1 VSKLSQTEARAYLKE
16 HNVLRESGHYVYTS
30 GKHGD
35 TYLNKDA
42 LLPHVE
48 LVSEI
53 CEQIASEFVGQGIDA
68 VLGPVAGG
76 VVLSQWVAH
85 HLGKLE
91 GREVL
96 AVYADK
102 RKTEGEFIIRRGYDE
117 MIRGK
122 RILLVDDII
131 NQGSSLKGL
140 QREVARIE
148 CEVAGVG
155 CLCNRYESTAED
167 FGVPKLYSYIEF
179 KLNIYE
185 PESCPLCAQGVPMSK
200 GLGHA

>member
-1 VSKLSQTEARAYLKE
+1 MSKLEARKYLKK
-16 HNVLRESGHYVYTS
+16 HNVLREGGHFVYTS

-53 CEQIASEFVGQGIDA
+53 CRQIAIEFTGQNVEA

-122 RILLVDDII
+122 RLLLVDDII

-140 QREVARIE
+140 QREVSRVG
-148 CEVAGVG
+148 CEVVGVG
-155 CLCNRYESTAED
+155 CLCNRYESTAKD

-185 PESCPLCAQGVPMSK
+185 PKDCPLCKAGVPLSK

>member
-1 VSKLSQTEARAYLKE
+1 MSQLSQAEAREYLKE

-53 CEQIASEFVGQGIDA
+53 CKQIAAEFVGQNVEA

-76 VVLSQWVAH
+76 VVLSQWTAH

-117 MIRGK
+117 MVRGK
-122 RILLVDDII
+122 RVLLVDDII
-131 NQGSSLKGL
+131 NQGSSLRGL
-140 QREVARIE
+140 QREAARIE
-148 CEVAGVG
+148 CEVVGVG

-179 KLNIYE
+179 KLNIFE
-185 PESCPLCAQGVPMSK
+185 PSGCPLCEQGVPMSK

>member
-1 VSKLSQTEARAYLKE
+1 MSKLSQVQATNFLKE
-16 HNVLRESGHYVYTS
+16 HDILRESGHYAYTS

-53 CEQIASEFVGQGIDA
+53 CEGIAREFIGLGVDA

-91 GREVL
+91 DREVL

-122 RILLVDDII
+122 KVLLVDDII
-131 NQGSSLKGL
+131 NRGTSLRGL
-140 QREVARIE
+140 QREIGRVG
-148 CEVAGVG
+148 CEVVGVG
-155 CLCNRYESTAED
+155 CLCNRYDATAED
-167 FGVPKLYSYIEF
+167 FGVPKLHSFINF

-185 PESCPLCAQGVPMSK
+185 PSDCPLCKAGVPLSK

>member
-1 VSKLSQTEARAYLKE
+1 MPILSRQQAEKFLQE
-16 HNVLRESGHYVYTS
+16 HNVLRGNGHYVYTS

-53 CEQIASEFVGQGIDA
+53 CQGIAREFAGISVDA
-68 VLGPVAGG
+68 VIGPVAGG
-76 VVLSQWVAH
+76 VVLSQWIAH

-91 GREVL
+91 KREVL

-117 MIRGK
+117 MIHGK
-122 RILLVDDII
+122 RVLLVDDII
-131 NQGSSLKGL
+131 NQGNSLRGL
-140 QREVARIE
+140 QREIARIE
-148 CEVAGVG
+148 CEVVGIG
-155 CLCNRYESTAED
+155 CLCNRYDSLAED
-167 FGVPKLYSYIEF
+167 FGVPKLYSFIDF

-185 PESCPLCAQGVPMSK
+185 PENCPLCKTGIPLSK

>member
-1 VSKLSQTEARAYLKE
+1 LPQLSQAEAREYLKK
-16 HNVLRESGHYVYTS
+16 HNVLREGGHYVYTS

-53 CEQIASEFVGQGIDA
+53 CREMAKEFVGLGVEA

-91 GREVL
+91 KREVL

-102 RKTEGEFIIRRGYDE
+102 RKTEGDFIIRRGYDE
-117 MIRGK
+117 IIHGK

-131 NQGSSLKGL
+131 NQGSSLRGL
-140 QREVARIE
+140 QREVTRIN
-148 CEVAGVG
+148 CEVVGVG
-155 CLCNRYESTAED
+155 CICNRYNSTARD
-167 FGVPKLYSYIEF
+167 FGLPKLYSYIEF
-179 KLNIYE
+179 KLNIFE
-185 PESCPLCAQGVPMSK
+185 PEDCPLCKAGVPMSK

>member
-1 VSKLSQTEARAYLKE
+1 MSILSRSEARDYLIR
-16 HNVLRESGHYVYTS
+16 HNVLRESGHFVYTS

-53 CEQIASEFVGQGIDA
+53 CEQIASEFVGRGIDA

-91 GREVL
+91 NREVL

-102 RKTEGEFIIRRGYDE
+102 RKAEGEFIIRRGYDE

-122 RILLVDDII
+122 HILLVDDII

-140 QREVARIE
+140 QREVARID
-148 CEVAGVG
+148 CEVVGVG

-185 PESCPLCAQGVPMSK
+185 PDACPLCRQGVAVSK

>member
-1 VSKLSQTEARAYLKE
+1 MSKLSQKEAHAFLKQ
-16 HNVLRESGHYVYTS
+16 HDVLRESGHFIYTS

-48 LVSEI
+48 LVSDI
-53 CEQIASEFVGQGIDA
+53 CAQIAQEFVGQGIDA

-76 VVLSQWVAH
+76 VVLSQWIAH
-85 HLGKLE
+85 HLGRLE
-91 GREVL
+91 NREVL

-122 RILLVDDII
+122 KVLLVDDII

-140 QREVARIE
+140 QREVARID
-148 CEVAGVG
+148 CEVVGVG
-155 CLCNRYESTAED
+155 CICNRYDTTVTSL
-167 FGVPKLYSYIEF
+167 GVPKLYSFINF
-179 KLNIYE
+179 KLNIYD
-185 PESCPLCAQGVPMSK
+185 PDDCPLCKAGMPLSK